1 MLISEQLKAKVQTT
15 SFEVF
20 PPKNDAAYAP
30 VEAAVDR
37 LSEFR
42 PDFISVTY
50 GAGGGTSVNT
60 PKIASHIQNDLKI
73 PALAHLTCASSTK
86 AQIHEIVLD
95 LKARGIENIL
105 ALRGDLPENYQP
117 DDDHYRYAGELVTAI
132 REIGGFSVGAACYP
146 EGHVESP
153 SEEESF
159 RSLYLKQEAG
169 ADYLVSQLFFDNEDF
184 YRFREKCLRHR
195 VRLPVVAGIMP
206 FTSVRQ
212 IQRMAFTCGASIP
225 AKVVKR
231 LVLAGDDPEDQ
242 ARAGIEYACEQLVD
256 LAANG
261 VDGLHVYSMNKP
273 GVAHAAREALVA
285 CGYLGA

>member
-37 LSEFR
+37 LSKFR

-73 PALAHLTCASSTK
+73 PALAHLTCASSTN
-86 AQIHEIVLD
+86 AQIHGIVLD
-95 LKARGIENIL
+95 LKARGIQNIL

-146 EGHVESP
+146 EGHVES
-153 SEEESF
+153 ES
-159 RSLYLKQEAG
+159 A
-169 ADYLVSQLFFDNEDF
+169 
-184 YRFREKCLRHR
+184 
-195 VRLPVVAGIMP
+195 
-206 FTSVRQ
+206 
-212 IQRMAFTCGASIP
+212 
-225 AKVVKR
+225 
-231 LVLAGDDPEDQ
+231 
-242 ARAGIEYACEQLVD
+242 
-256 LAANG
+256 
-261 VDGLHVYSMNKP
+261 
-273 GVAHAAREALVA
+273 
-285 CGYLGA
+285 

>member
-1 MLISEQLKAKVQTT
+1 MQISEQLKAKVQTT

-60 PKIASHIQNDLKI
+60 PKIASHIQNDLHI

-86 AQIHEIVLD
+86 AQIREIVLD

-117 DDDHYRYAGELVTAI
+117 DDDHYRYAGELITAI

-146 EGHVESP
+146 EGHVEC
-153 SEEESF
+153 ESAEADL
-159 RSLYLKQEAG
+159 RHLKEKVDCG
-169 ADYLVSQLFFDNEDF
+169 ADFLITQMFFDNSALYSF
-184 YRFREKCLRHR
+184 LYRALKIGID
-195 VRLPVVAGIMP
+195 VPVIAGIMP
-206 FTSVRQ
+206 VINQKQ
-212 IQRMAFTCGASIP
+212 IRRSCALSGTTLPSRFKAMIDNFY
-225 AKVVKR
+225 
-231 LVLAGDDPEDQ
+231 DNPEALQ
-242 ARAGIEYACEQLVD
+242 QAGIAYATEQIID
-256 LAANG
+256 LISNG
-261 VDGLHVYSMNKP
+261 VNGIHIYTMNRP
-273 GVAHAAREALVA
+273 EVA
-285 CGYLGA
+285 GAIMSNLSSIL

>member
-20 PPKNDAAYAP
+20 PPKNNAAYAP

-95 LKARGIENIL
+95 LKARGIQNIL

-117 DDDHYRYAGELVTAI
+117 DDDHYHYAGELVTAI

-146 EGHVESP
+146 EGHVES
-153 SEEESF
+153 ESAEADL
-159 RSLYLKQEAG
+159 RHLKEKVDCG
-169 ADYLVSQLFFDNEDF
+169 ADFLITQMFFDNNVL
-184 YRFREKCLRHR
+184 YNYMYKIREKGITVPIIAGVMPVTNAKQITRICKLSGTY
-195 VRLPVVAGIMP
+195 LPARFKTIVDRFGENQAAMTQAGIAYA
-206 FTSVRQ
+206 TEQ
-212 IQRMAFTCGASIP
+212 II
-225 AKVVKR
+225 
-231 LVLAGDDPEDQ
+231 
-242 ARAGIEYACEQLVD
+242 D
-256 LAANG
+256 LYANG
-261 VDGLHVYSMNKP
+261 IKAVHVYSMNKP
-273 GVAHAAREALVA
+273 EVARQIKENLSEIV
-285 CGYLGA
+285 GKI